1 MKKITVFSF
10 SEKGNRVN
18 LEIAELLSS
27 DAEVESSLQSA
38 DAGSLVERTERA
50 FRGDALIFVG
60 AAGIAVRA
68 IAPFIR
74 SKDKDPAVIVI
85 DELKQHVIPILSGHL
100 GGANDLARSLAEL
113 LSAEEVIT
121 TATDINKVFAV
132 DSFASERGIGI
143 ENPERIKDVSAALLR
158 NEEVGISLS
167 PFLSDIFPKTLH
179 LVPKCLCLGVG
190 CRKGTEYDKLKSF
203 ILDFLKDRNISL
215 SAVSDIATIDIKR
228 NEAAIKRFVDEH
240 NLGLRFFTAEELK
253 DLPDSF
259 GFSESDFVLEKTGVS
274 NVCERSAVK
283 RALELGGEGRVS
295 LLEKKQVSG
304 GMTLAVALYDG
315 TGGTGDIHPEGEK
328 PGEDPGKSC
337 EDPEKSG
344 SGRGSIS
351 VVGIGPGS
359 PDKLTPEAGRAIIKA
374 DIVIGYRVYTE
385 LIKELTEGKTVIS
398 SEMRRE
404 RERCGKAREYAL
416 KGNRVAVVCSGDA
429 GIYGMA
435 GLIFEVCA
443 NDPDIEVTVIPG
455 ITAALA
461 GGALLG
467 SPLTNDFSVIS
478 LSDHLTDKETI
489 NKRLRAAGEAD
500 LVTVLYNPKSRVRQD
515 SLKEAVEILMERV
528 PPDRVCGY
536 VKNIGREGE
545 IKKLCTLR
553 ELPEEDIDMFTTV
566 FIGNSDTVIINGRMV
581 TERGYREA

>member
-18 LEIAELLSS
+18 LEIAKLLSS
-27 DAEVESSLQSA
+27 DAEVESSLRSE
-38 DAGSLVERTERA
+38 DRGTLRERTERA

-85 DELKQHVIPILSGHL
+85 DELKQHVIPLLSGHL
-100 GGANDLARSLAEL
+100 GGANDLAESLAKL
-113 LSAEEVIT
+113 ISAKAVIT
-121 TATDINKVFAV
+121 TATDINRVFAV
-132 DSFASERGIGI
+132 DSFAKGKGIGI
-143 ENPERIKDVSAALLR
+143 ENPERIKDVSSALLR
-158 NEEVGISLS
+158 NEEIGVSISPYLT
-167 PFLSDIFPKTLH
+167 DIFPKTLK
-179 LVPKCLCLGVG
+179 LIPKCLCLGVG
-190 CRKGTEYDKLKSF
+190 CRKGTEYEKLKGF

-228 NEAAIKRFVDEH
+228 NEAAIKRFADEH
-240 NLGLRFFTAEELK
+240 NLGLRFFSAGELK

-283 RALELGGEGRVS
+283 RALELGTEGRVS
-295 LLEKKQVSG
+295 LLEKKQASG
-304 GMTLAVALYDG
+304 GMTLAVALFDG
-315 TGGTGDIHPEGEK
+315 TGGTGDIR
-328 PGEDPGKSC
+328 
-337 EDPEKSG
+337 PEKSG
-344 SGRGSIS
+344 SGIGSIS

-398 SEMRRE
+398 SDMRKE
-404 RERCGKAREYAL
+404 RERCEKAREYAL

-435 GLIFEVCA
+435 GLIFEVCE
-443 NDPDIEVTVIPG
+443 NDPDIDITVIPG

-489 NKRLRAAGEAD
+489 NKRLRAAAEAD
-500 LVTVLYNPKSRVRQD
+500 LVSVLYNPKSRIRKE
-515 SLKEAVEILMERV
+515 SLREAIDILLEKL
-528 PPDRVCGY
+528 PPDRISGY

-545 IKKLCTLR
+545 TVKLCTLK
-553 ELPEEDIDMFTTV
+553 ELPDQDIDMFTTV
-566 FIGNSDTVIINGRMV
+566 FIGNSDTVVINGRMV
-581 TERGYREA
+581 TRRGYREA

>member
-10 SEKGNRVN
+10 SEKGNSVN
-18 LEIAELLSS
+18 LEIAKLLSS
-27 DAEVESSLQSA
+27 DAEVEISLQSA

-50 FRGDALIFVG
+50 FKGDALIFVG

-74 SKDKDPAVIVI
+74 GKDKDPAVIVI

-190 CRKGTEYDKLKSF
+190 CRKGTEYGELRDF
-203 ILDFLKDRNISL
+203 ILGFLKDRNIAL
-215 SAVSDIATIDIKR
+215 SAVSDIASIDIKR
-228 NEAAIKRFVDEH
+228 DEEAIRRFSEEYSL
-240 NLGLRFFTAEELK
+240 NLFFFSADELK
-253 DLPDSF
+253 ELPDCF
-259 GFSESDFVLEKTGVS
+259 TFSESDFVLKETGVS

-283 RALELGGEGRVS
+283 RASELCSFDRVR
-295 LLEKKQVSG
+295 LLEKKQVSK
-304 GMTLAVALYDG
+304 GMTLAIALYDG
-315 TGGTGDIHPEGEK
+315 TGGIKEQSPKFNEHSTEK
-328 PGEDPGKSC
+328 ESSDKGC
-337 EDPEKSG
+337 
-344 SGRGSIS
+344 IS
-351 VVGIGPGS
+351 VIGLGPGRS
-359 PDKLTPEAGRAIIKA
+359 DMLTPEARSAITA
-374 DIVIGYRVYTE
+374 SDVVIGYRVYLE
-385 LIKELTEGKTVIS
+385 LIRELTEGKRVIS
-398 SEMRRE
+398 SEMRKE
-404 RERCGKAREYAL
+404 RERCERAREYAL
-416 KGNRVAVVCSGDA
+416 KGQRTAIVCSGDS
-429 GIYGMA
+429 GVYGMA
-435 GLIFEVCA
+435 GLVLEVCR
-443 NDPDIEVTVIPG
+443 DYPDIEVTVIPG
-455 ITAALA
+455 VTAALA

-478 LSDHLTDKETI
+478 LSDHLTEKETI
-489 NKRLRAAGEAD
+489 HKRLRAAGEAD
-500 LVTVLYNPKSRVRQD
+500 LVTVLYNPKSRIRQD
-515 SLKEAVEILMERV
+515 SLKEAVEILMEKV